1 MVKVLAAWVKMN
13 PKRVSM
19 SECLEAIYIYIS
31 SNRRRYRVCIV
42 KTLEFYEAGFWGSNG
57 SRLQFRGTD

>member
-19 SECLEAIYIYIS
+19 SECLEAYIYIYI
-31 SNRRRYRVCIV
+31 
-42 KTLEFYEAGFWGSNG
+42 KQQAP
-57 SRLQFRGTD
+57 LQGMYS